1 MPERQMAL
9 TTSGLF
15 ALSDLYKTC
24 GTRVVLDAAIL
35 PPNYGY
41 NYIG

>member
-1 MPERQMAL
+1 MAL
-9 TTSGLF
+9 TNSDVF

-24 GTRVVLDAAIL
+24 GTRVVLDAAIP